1 MDVISFFKEKA
12 TALKGTVVLPESDD
26 VRMLKAAE
34 IIIKENLSKVVL
46 IGEEDAVYSL
56 AKSENVCLDGVD
68 IINPDKYDKIEE
80 FENFF
85 YEKRKAKGLSPEEAK
100 TTVRNPLFFGAL
112 MVQFKLVNGMVAG
125 AANTT
130 GDVLR
135 AALQVIGVKK
145 GLKTVSSSF
154 IMVAP
159 NFLGQGDKVFL
170 FGDCAVVP
178 NPDAAQ
184 LADIAI
190 STAETRKA
198 LIGDEPKVALLSFST
213 KGSAQHELVDK
224 VLEAKSI
231 IESRNVNFEFDGELQ
246 LDAAV
251 VEKVGKSKAPGSN
264 VAGNANVL
272 IFPDLQA
279 GNIGYKLVQ
288 RFAGA
293 EAIGPVI
300 QGLAAPV
307 CDLSRGCSIDD
318 IVNTTALVL
327 LLSQIQ

>member
-1 MDVISFFKEKA
+1 MDVISLFKERA
-12 TALKGTVVLPESDD
+12 AQIGGTVVLPEADD

-34 IIIKENLSKVVL
+34 LITKEGFARVVL
-46 IGEEDAVYSL
+46 IGRPDKVINDCDAAGV
-56 AKSENVCLDGVD
+56 KLDGID
-68 IINPDKYDKIEE
+68 IIDPHDFKRINE

-85 YEKRKAKGLSPEEAK
+85 YEKRKDKGLSLEACK
-100 TTVRNPLFFGAL
+100 QTVRHPLFFGAL
-112 MVQFKLVNGMVAG
+112 MVQFKMVNGMVAG

-135 AALQVIGVKK
+135 AALQVIGVAK

-159 NFLGQGDKVFL
+159 NFLGQGDRVFL

-178 NPDAAQ
+178 NPTAEQ

-190 STAETRKA
+190 STAHTRRA
-198 LIGDEPKVALLSFST
+198 LLGDEPKVALLSFST
-213 KGSAQHELVDK
+213 KGSAEHDLIDK
-224 VLEAKSI
+224 VLECKRI
-231 IESRNVNFEFDGELQ
+231 IDGRGVDFEYDGELQ

-251 VEKVGKSKAPGSN
+251 VEKVGKSKAPQSK

-279 GNIGYKLVQ
+279 GNIGYKLVE

-307 CDLSRGCSIDD
+307 CDLSRGCSVDD
-318 IVNTTALVL
+318 IVNTSALVL
-327 LLSQIQ
+327 LLAHG

>member
-1 MDVISFFKEKA
+1 MDVISFFKERA

-26 VRMLKAAE
+26 IRMLKAAE
-34 IIIKENLSKVVL
+34 IIIKENLAKIILVGKPEKVK
-46 IGEEDAVYSL
+46 SL
-56 AKSENVCLDGVD
+56 AQAENVSLSD
-68 IINPDKYDKIEE
+68 IEIIDPDTYDKISE
-80 FENFF
+80 FETFF
-85 YEKRKAKGLSPEEAK
+85 YEKRKTKGLSLEEAK

-112 MVQFKLVNGMVAG
+112 LVQFKIVNGMVAG

-178 NPDAAQ
+178 NPDAEQ

-213 KGSAQHELVDK
+213 KGSAKHELVDK
-224 VLEAKSI
+224 VLAAKSI
-231 IESRNVNFEFDGELQ
+231 MESRNVDFEFDGELQ

-251 VEKVGKSKAPGSN
+251 VEKVGSSKAPNSK
-264 VAGNANVL
+264 VAGKANVL

-293 EAIGPVI
+293 EAVGPVI

-307 CDLSRGCSIDD
+307 CDLSRGCSVED

-327 LLSQIQ
+327 LLSQV

>member
-12 TALKGTVVLPESDD
+12 TALNGTVVLPESDD

-34 IIIKENLSKVVL
+34 IIIKENLSKVILV
-46 IGEEDAVYSL
+46 GNAEKV
-56 AKSENVCLDGVD
+56 KSFAQAENVSLSGIE
-68 IINPDKYDKIEE
+68 IIEPDAYEKISD

-85 YEKRKAKGLSPEEAK
+85 YEKRKAKGVTLEQAK
-100 TTVRNPLFFGAL
+100 ETVRNPLFFGAL
-112 MVQFKLVNGMVAG
+112 LVQFKIVNGMVAG

-178 NPDAAQ
+178 NPDANQ

-198 LIGDEPKVALLSFST
+198 LIGDEAKVALLSFST
-213 KGSAQHELVDK
+213 KGSAKHELVDK

-231 IESRNVNFEFDGELQ
+231 IESRNVDFEFDGELQ

-251 VEKVGKSKAPGSN
+251 VEKVGKSKAPGSK

-307 CDLSRGCSIDD
+307 CDLSRGCSVED

-327 LLSQIQ
+327 LLSQM

>member
-34 IIIKENLSKVVL
+34 IIIKENLSKVILV
-46 IGEEDAVYSL
+46 GNAEKV
-56 AKSENVCLDGVD
+56 KSFAQAENVSLSGIE
-68 IINPDKYDKIEE
+68 IIEPDAYEKISD

-85 YEKRKAKGLSPEEAK
+85 YEKRKAKGVTLEQAK
-100 TTVRNPLFFGAL
+100 ETVRNPLFFGAL
-112 MVQFKLVNGMVAG
+112 LVQFKIVNGMVAG

-178 NPDAAQ
+178 NPDANQ

-198 LIGDEPKVALLSFST
+198 LIGDEAKVALLSFST
-213 KGSAQHELVDK
+213 KGSAKHELVDK

-231 IESRNVNFEFDGELQ
+231 LESRNVDFEFDGELQ

-251 VEKVGKSKAPGSN
+251 VEKVGKSKAPGSK

-300 QGLAAPV
+300 QGLVAPV
-307 CDLSRGCSIDD
+307 CDLSRGCSVED

-327 LLSQIQ
+327 LLSQM

>member
-12 TALKGTVVLPESDD
+12 TALNGTVVLPESDD

-34 IIIKENLSKVVL
+34 IIIKENLSKVILV
-46 IGEEDAVYSL
+46 GNAEKV
-56 AKSENVCLDGVD
+56 KSFAQAENVSLSGIE
-68 IINPDKYDKIEE
+68 IIEPDAYEKISD

-85 YEKRKAKGLSPEEAK
+85 YEKRKAKGVTLEQAK
-100 TTVRNPLFFGAL
+100 ETVRNPLFFGAL
-112 MVQFKLVNGMVAG
+112 LVQFKIVNGMVAG

-178 NPDAAQ
+178 NPDANQ

-198 LIGDEPKVALLSFST
+198 LIGDEAKVALLSFST
-213 KGSAQHELVDK
+213 KGSAKHELVDK

-231 IESRNVNFEFDGELQ
+231 IESRNVDFEFDGELQ

-251 VEKVGKSKAPGSN
+251 VEKVGKSKAPGSK

-300 QGLAAPV
+300 QGLVAPV
-307 CDLSRGCSIDD
+307 CDLSRGCSVED

-327 LLSQIQ
+327 LLSQM

>member
-1 MDVISFFKEKA
+1 MDLISLFKEKA
-12 TALKGTVVLPESDD
+12 AALKGTVVLPEAEDI
-26 VRMLKAAE
+26 RMLKAAQQITNE
-34 IIIKENLSKVVL
+34 GFAKVVL
-46 IGEEDAVYSL
+46 IGNPN
-56 AKSENVCLDGVD
+56 KIQNVCQEIDVSLTGVS
-68 IINPDKYDKIEE
+68 IIDPETYERIGE
-80 FENFF
+80 FENYY
-85 YEKRKAKGLSPEEAK
+85 YEKRKEKGLSLEEAK
-100 TTVRNPLFFGAL
+100 ATVRQPLYFGAL
-112 MVQFKLVNGMVAG
+112 LVEFKLVSGMVAG

-135 AALQVIGVKK
+135 AALQVIGVAK

-154 IMVAP
+154 VMVAP
-159 NFLGQGDKVFL
+159 NFLGQGDKIFL

-178 NPDAAQ
+178 DPTAEQ

-190 STAETRKA
+190 STAYTRKA

-213 KGSAQHELVDK
+213 KGSAKHELIDK
-224 VLEAKSI
+224 VLEAKKI
-231 IESRNVNFEFDGELQ
+231 IEARGVDFEFDGEMQ

-251 VEKVGKSKAPGSN
+251 VEKIGKSKAPNSN

-279 GNIGYKLVQ
+279 GNIGYKLVE

-307 CDLSRGCSIDD
+307 CDLSRGCSIED
-318 IVNTTALVL
+318 IVSTSALVL
-327 LLSQIQ
+327 LLARG